1 MAKRWQEVRAKAVGT
16 HQVDEK
22 RVAESKRR
30 ALAEVRA
37 HRLAEIREAYGLN
50 QTTVADRLGIS
61 QSRVS
66 RIERGDL
73 DTSQVATLRAFV
85 QALGGELEVAATF
98 GDERITIG

>member
-1 MAKRWQEVRAKAVGT
+1 M
-16 HQVDEK
+16 
-22 RVAESKRR
+22 
-30 ALAEVRA
+30 AEVRA

-73 DTSQVATLRAFV
+73 DNAQVATLRAFV